1 MLTYARHALSD
12 SEHSSRSSCLVKT
25 ILPPE
30 YRALRQ
36 GERRSSEPRT
46 RSRWDEEELGE
57 GGGKARARASGEGC
71 AVRELGGRRLP
82 LAALGL
88 VNSVSK

>member
-1 MLTYARHALSD
+1 MLIYARHALSD

-36 GERRSSEPRT
+36 GERHSEPRT